1 VKAGGFV
8 LFIGLATIWALAVVV
23 PRFGQPLLSA
33 RIDGPPREGPN
44 LLASPEK
51 GGIPEAMTLA
61 ADGVKLYSL
70 GQYAEACQ
78 RFSDALERDLSNTML
93 RLNLARCFEG
103 WGWRALRDARPEEA
117 RALFRQGL
125 RQDPESGPLL
135 KGMGLSAIHAGQ
147 AEEAVEPLE
156 AALRYGPDAEA
167 SLLLAKIYDQ
177 KDQTDRAI
185 TLLRRLLEREP
196 NHPEAAKLVQKLERE
211 RLAESGFWKDESRH
225 FIVKYRGA
233 RELELRRLVLNLLE
247 EIYDRVGGDLG
258 SYPEEKIT
266 IILYPEERF
275 QEATGAHH
283 WANGIFDGK
292 IRLPLASVDGRTR
305 ALERLLA
312 HEYTH
317 ALVHLATRGRAPRW
331 LHEGLAQ
338 YEEGAVVL
346 PGPPAKSEITLA
358 ELESLLQDGDLERA
372 RQGYQLA
379 LLVVRDLI
387 ARGGLPALRELLS
400 RLGQGE
406 PEALALSRIYGVPL
420 SELERQWKR
429 AFAG

>member
-1 VKAGGFV
+1 MVP
-8 LFIGLATIWALAVVV
+8 ALVAQ
-23 PRFGQPLLSA
+23 RFGHPPFGSQIGERARGEPFLLTTPKS
-33 RIDGPPREGPN
+33 
-44 LLASPEK
+44 
-51 GGIPEAMTLA
+51 GGIPEAMALA
-61 ADGVKLYSL
+61 EDGVKLYSL

-78 RFSDALERDLSNTML
+78 RFSDALERDLSNTSL

-103 WGWRALRDARPEEA
+103 WGWEALRAGRPEEA
-117 RALFRQGL
+117 RSLFRQGL

-167 SLLLAKIYDQ
+167 TLLLAKIYDQ

-196 NHPEAAKLVQKLERE
+196 GHPEAAKLVQKLERE

-233 RELELRRLVLNLLE
+233 RELELRRQVLALLE

-258 SYPEEKIT
+258 HYPEEKIT

-275 QEATGAHH
+275 QEATGARH

-292 IRLPLASVDGRTR
+292 IRLPLGSLDGRTR
-305 ALERLLA
+305 VLERLLA

-317 ALVHLATRGRAPRW
+317 ALIHLATRGRSPRW

-346 PGPPAKSEITLA
+346 PGPLPGSEITLA
-358 ELESLLQDGDLERA
+358 ELESLLQDGDLDRA

-379 LLVVRDLI
+379 LAVVRDLI
-387 ARGGLPALRELLS
+387 ARGGLSAVRELLS
-400 RLGQGE
+400 RLGEGD
-406 PEALALSRIYGVPL
+406 PAASALSRVYGV
-420 SELERQWKR
+420 SVTELERQWKR
-429 AFAG
+429 SFGG